1 MSDET
6 PTDKTMAC
14 PDCDGMVS
22 KRAASCPHCG
32 APIGPVETI
41 TNPTRDVDPTTSNKD
56 HTKTMI
62 IAGALALLFAGAF
75 LFSSKLEHDASA
87 LRSRADDVV
96 ATATRMSAADE
107 AIAFLDKAK
116 RLSGAANGIRIG
128 VIIGVLVT
136 GWAMIA
142 KRSKTSA

>member
-1 MSDET
+1 
-6 PTDKTMAC
+6 
-14 PDCDGMVS
+14 
-22 KRAASCPHCG
+22 
-32 APIGPVETI
+32 
-41 TNPTRDVDPTTSNKD
+41 
-56 HTKTMI
+56 MI

-75 LFSSKLEHDASA
+75 LFSSKLEHDAST

-136 GWAMIA
+136 GWAMIT
-142 KRSKTSA
+142 KRRNTSA